1 MNIVTEPKLSGKP
14 IADKPHKRPVRLV
27 RWFIIV
33 GLLLSLL
40 VGGLVYFNYFR
51 GKMIAQFFA
60 NNKPPPTSVNIATA
74 KSETI
79 PNLLTA
85 VGDLAAV
92 HQVNVTSDVNGRITD
107 ILFTAGA
114 SVKEGTPLLQMFD
127 GPEQGDLA
135 NFKAQ
140 QRVAQISLDRAK
152 QLAER
157 QVGPQ
162 ATVDTAQAAF
172 DQASAS
178 IAKTQAIISQK
189 LVRAPFD
196 GELGVRKVEVGQY
209 LTAGTQIVSLTDL
222 SVLFANFTV
231 TEKDS
236 AQLKV
241 DQIVRIAVD
250 AYPGRTFEG
259 KITTIEPQIATE
271 TRNIRVQATIQNP
284 DRILKPGMFATTTVV
299 LPDKPPVDH
308 RARNLGRLHAL
319 WRLGLPPQREEGGGR
334 QDQPDGHADL
344 RADRQPHRGTCR
356 NPERFEGRRPR
367 RGGGAA
373 QAAIGSGRDD
383 LERSDAAD
391 SGEAAALLTHERGP
405 RGAAIAQGGQRSC
418 ERDRARK
425 C

>member
-27 RWFIIV
+27 RWFLIV
-33 GLLLSLL
+33 GLLLAAIVS
-40 VGGLVYFNYFR
+40 GLV
-51 GKMIAQFFA
+51 FFKFVFLP
-60 NNKPPPTSVNIATA
+60 NLFKQIFSKPPPPTSVNIATA
-74 KSETI
+74 KPETI

-92 HQVNVTSDVNGRITD
+92 HQVNVTSDVNGRITE
-107 ILFTAGA
+107 IHFTAGA
-114 SVKEGTPLLQMFD
+114 SVKEGTPLVQLFD

-172 DQASAS
+172 DQASAG
-178 IAKTQAIISQK
+178 IAKTEAIISQK
-189 LVRAPFD
+189 LVRAPFS

-236 AQLKV
+236 GQLKV
-241 DQIVRIAVD
+241 GQIVRIAVD

-284 DRILKPGMFATTTVV
+284 DKILKPGMFATTTVV
-299 LPDKPPVDH
+299 LPDKPPVITVPETAVDYTLYGDSVYLLSEKQGEDGTTSLSVTRTFVH
-308 RARNLGRLHAL
+308 TGN
-319 WRLGLPPQREEGGGR
+319 RLGGRAEILKGLKEGDRVVAVGQLKLQSGSAVTISNDPVPPI
-334 QDQPDGHADL
+334 PAK
-344 RADRQPHRGTCR
+344 P
-356 NPERFEGRRPR
+356 PR
-367 RGGGAA
+367 Y
-373 QAAIGSGRDD
+373 
-383 LERSDAAD
+383 
-391 SGEAAALLTHERGP
+391 
-405 RGAAIAQGGQRSC
+405 
-418 ERDRARK
+418 
-425 C
+425 